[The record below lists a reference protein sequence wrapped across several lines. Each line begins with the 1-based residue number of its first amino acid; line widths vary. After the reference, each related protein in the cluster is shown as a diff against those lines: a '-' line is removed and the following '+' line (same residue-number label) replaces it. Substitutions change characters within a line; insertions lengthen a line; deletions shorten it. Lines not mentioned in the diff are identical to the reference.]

1 MRDCC
6 RAEMD
11 NRAATGRKR
20 MPCTRFR
27 SRLCRYLCCAFLILV
42 FSNLVFV
49 FGGEIDR
56 LLVAVNG
63 RVITEGDLDLARSLN
78 AVVFYD
84 KSSGSSSREDEISK
98 LVDLE
103 LMRQELKNFSL
114 TQEDQTRVETRLRS
128 LRDAYAE
135 KGGLSLLLRRLGL
148 QESELISYLQLES
161 SILKFVDFR
170 FRPFVSVSEEEIKK
184 YYETRL
190 IPQLQKA
197 KLEIPALPQVSTR
210 IEEILREEKVNALL
224 DQWIK
229 EVRRNSRIENF
240 DTASGSKPSTGSSK
254 P

>member
-1 MRDCC
+1 
-6 RAEMD
+6 
-11 NRAATGRKR
+11 
-20 MPCTRFR
+20 
-27 SRLCRYLCCAFLILV
+27 
-42 FSNLVFV
+42 
-49 FGGEIDR
+49 
-56 LLVAVNG
+56 
-63 RVITEGDLDLARSLN
+63 
-78 AVVFYD
+78 
-84 KSSGSSSREDEISK
+84 
-98 LVDLE
+98 
-103 LMRQELKNFSL
+103 
-114 TQEDQTRVETRLRS
+114 
-128 LRDAYAE
+128 
-135 KGGLSLLLRRLGL
+135 
-148 QESELISYLQLES
+148 
-161 SILKFVDFR
+161 VDFR